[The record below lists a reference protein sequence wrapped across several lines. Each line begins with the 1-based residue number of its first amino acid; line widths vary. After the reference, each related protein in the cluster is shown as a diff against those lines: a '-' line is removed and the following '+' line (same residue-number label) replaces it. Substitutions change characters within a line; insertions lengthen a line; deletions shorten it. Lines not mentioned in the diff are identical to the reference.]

1 MRNVKKIAC
10 YVIMSVM
17 VLLVFC
23 NITVFGANGQK
34 IAIDYTSSEGPLHN
48 ASFSIY
54 RIGDVS
60 GNKIIPNS
68 VFDAYSVSFDISDAE
83 KMTTLAQTVSAY
95 ALRDD
100 IVPNFT
106 DTTDENGIADFDGH
120 IFEEGAYLYI
130 CKKHFQNGNIYFC
143 EPVIVVLP
151 YGDGDSVVSKPK
163 YEVVPE
169 DMESISVA
177 YRLLK
182 AWNEDEENIRP
193 PEIEVQLLRDGEIY
207 DTVTLNI
214 DNNWRHQWDNLS
226 VRYHWTV
233 TEKDVAHGYL
243 VSLSKNEKTF
253 FLVNSVTNE
262 EDTTSPD
269 ESTTVPENT
278 TSPDETTTTPVNT
291 TTPNETT
298 TIPDEPE
305 LPQTGAL
312 RWPIPY
318 LACAGVFL
326 FIVGYAIYRKS
337 EVADE

>member
-1 MRNVKKIAC
+1 MKKIIC
-10 YVIMSVM
+10 CIFTVIMILSC
-17 VLLVFC
+17 F
-23 NITVFGANGQK
+23 FSFSSFAANGQK
-34 IAIDYTSSEGPLHN
+34 ITIEYISTDGPMQN

-60 GNKIIPNS
+60 GGKIIPNN

-100 IVPNFT
+100 ILPDFT
-106 DTTDENGIADFDGH
+106 DTTDKNGIADFDGH
-120 IFEEGAYLYI
+120 FFEDGAYLYI
-130 CKKHFQNGNIYFC
+130 GEKHIQNGNIYFC

-151 YGDGDSVVSKPK
+151 YGNGDSVISKPK

-169 DMESISVA
+169 DTESISVA
-177 YRLLK
+177 YRVLK
-182 AWNEDEENIRP
+182 GWQNDTENNRP

-207 DTVTLNI
+207 DTVTLNKE
-214 DNNWRHQWDNLS
+214 NNWRHQWDNLS

-233 TEKDVAHGYL
+233 TEKDVSPGYL
-243 VSLSKNEKTF
+243 VSLSQNEKTL
-253 FLVNSVTNE
+253 FLVNSAPKE
-262 EDTTSPD
+262 EDTSIPD
-269 ESTTVPENT
+269 ESTSEPEDSTSPSET
-278 TSPDETTTTPVNT
+278 TSPDETTTQ
-291 TTPNETT
+291 
-298 TIPDEPE
+298 PDEPE

-326 FIVGYAIYRKS
+326 FIVGFATYRKS
-337 EVADE
+337 ELADE

>member
-1 MRNVKKIAC
+1 MFLSCFFSFTSFA
-10 YVIMSVM
+10 S
-17 VLLVFC
+17 
-23 NITVFGANGQK
+23 NGQK
-34 IAIDYTSSEGPLHN
+34 ITIEYISTDGPLQD

-60 GNKIIPNS
+60 GSKIIPNS
-68 VFDAYSVSFDISDAE
+68 VFDEYSVSFDISDAE
-83 KMTTLAQTVSAY
+83 KMTTLAKTVSAY

-100 IVPNFT
+100 IVPDFT
-106 DTTDENGIADFDGH
+106 DITDKNGIADFDGH
-120 IFEEGAYLYI
+120 FFEDGAYLYI
-130 CKKHFQNGNIYFC
+130 GEKHFQNGNIYFC

-151 YGDGDSVVSKPK
+151 YGNGDGVISKPK

-169 DMESISVA
+169 DTESISVA

-182 AWNEDEENIRP
+182 AWHEDEENNRP

-226 VRYHWTV
+226 ARYHWTV

-243 VSLSKNEKTF
+243 VSLSQNEKTF
-253 FLVNSVTNE
+253 LLVNSITNE
-262 EDTTSPD
+262 EDTTLPD
-269 ESTTVPENT
+269 ESTTVPVDT
-278 TSPDETTTTPVNT
+278 TSPSETTTSPT
-291 TTPNETT
+291 ETT
-298 TIPDEPE
+298 TQPNEPE

-318 LACAGVFL
+318 LACAGVLL
-326 FIVGYAIYRKS
+326 FIVGFATFRKS
-337 EVADE
+337 ELADE

>member
-1 MRNVKKIAC
+1 MFLSCFFSFTSFA
-10 YVIMSVM
+10 S
-17 VLLVFC
+17 
-23 NITVFGANGQK
+23 NGQK
-34 IAIDYTSSEGPLHN
+34 ITIEYISTDGPLQN
-48 ASFSIY
+48 AAFSVY

-60 GNKIIPNS
+60 GNKIIPND

-83 KMTTLAQTVSAY
+83 KMSTLARTVSAY

-100 IVPNFT
+100 IVPDFT
-106 DTTDENGIADFDGH
+106 DTTDKNGIADFNGH
-120 IFEEGAYLYI
+120 IFEDGAYLYI
-130 CKKHFQNGNIYFC
+130 GEKHFQNENIYFC

-151 YGDGDSVVSKPK
+151 YGDGESVVSKPK

-169 DMESISVA
+169 DTESISVA

-182 AWNEDEENIRP
+182 AWNEDEENSRP

-207 DTVTLNI
+207 DTVTLNK

-243 VSLSKNEKTF
+243 VSLSQNEKTF
-253 FLVNSVTNE
+253 LLVNSVTDE
-262 EDTTSPD
+262 EDTTIPDESTTEPEDTTSPA
-269 ESTTVPENT
+269 ETT
-278 TSPDETTTTPVNT
+278 TSPTETTTK
-291 TTPNETT
+291 
-298 TIPDEPE
+298 PDEPE

-326 FIVGYAIYRKS
+326 FIVGFATYRKS
-337 EVADE
+337 ELSDE